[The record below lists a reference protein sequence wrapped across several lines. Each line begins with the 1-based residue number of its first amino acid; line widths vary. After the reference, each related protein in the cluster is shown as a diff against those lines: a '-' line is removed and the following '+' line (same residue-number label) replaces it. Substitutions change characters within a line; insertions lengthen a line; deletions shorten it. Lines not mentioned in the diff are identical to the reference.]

1 MPYAQRGARWIAH
14 NDRRDEFRIIP
25 MQSAL
30 GRALLLHYDL
40 DPDDPSSWLYVE
52 RGIAFSSLDAVI
64 RVGLQ
69 LGGIWRALTLLRII
83 PKGLQDRLYYFVA
96 RKRYRLSGHADLCTP
111 PDPDVQHRLI
121 R

>member
-1 MPYAQRGARWIAH
+1 
-14 NDRRDEFRIIP
+14 

-52 RGIAFSSLDAVI
+52 RGITFSSLDAVI

-69 LGGIWRALTLLRII
+69 LGGIWRALTL
-83 PKGLQDRLYYFVA
+83 
-96 RKRYRLSGHADLCTP
+96 
-111 PDPDVQHRLI
+111 
-121 R
+121 